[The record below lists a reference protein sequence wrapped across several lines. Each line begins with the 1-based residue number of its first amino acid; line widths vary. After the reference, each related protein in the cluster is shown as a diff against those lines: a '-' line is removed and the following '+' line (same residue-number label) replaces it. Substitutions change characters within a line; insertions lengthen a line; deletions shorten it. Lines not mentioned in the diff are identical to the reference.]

1 MTRSDQSG
9 KPNRGPGPL
18 LSPGITGALIMFVFA
33 LLWVVFG
40 FWKLLFILILTLV
53 GYYVGFRYFRDRD
66 AIRKL
71 IDRILPPGM
80 FR

>member
-1 MTRSDQSG
+1 MQKSDPAG
-9 KPNRGPGPL
+9 KPGRDQGPR
-18 LSPGITGALIMFVFA
+18 LSSGIIGALIMFVFA
-33 LLWVVFG
+33 LIWVAFG
-40 FWKLLFILILTLV
+40 FWRLLFILVLTLA

>member
-1 MTRSDQSG
+1 MHTNDPSG
-9 KPNRGPGPL
+9 KPDRGGRPPL
-18 LSPGITGALIMFVFA
+18 SSGIIGALIMFAVA
-33 LLWVVFG
+33 LLWILFG
-40 FWKLLFILILTLV
+40 FWRLLFIFLLTLA

>member
-1 MTRSDQSG
+1 MQRPDQTG
-9 KPNRGPGPL
+9 KPNRGERPPL
-18 LSPGITGALIMFVFA
+18 SSGVLGALIMFVFA
-33 LLWVVFG
+33 LLWLVFG
-40 FWKLLFILILTLV
+40 FWKLLFILVLTLV
-53 GYYVGFRYFRDRD
+53 GYFVGYRYFRDRD

>member
-1 MTRSDQSG
+1 MQRPDQAG
-9 KPNRGPGPL
+9 KPNRGGRPPL
-18 LSPGITGALIMFVFA
+18 SSGVVGALIMFVFA
-33 LLWVVFG
+33 LLWVIFG
-40 FWKLLFILILTLV
+40 FWKLLFILVLTLV
-53 GYYVGFRYFRDRD
+53 GYYVGFRYFCDRD